1 MANDEIDKKA
11 DPKDERVGRAVA
23 SARGARSQQEVA
35 DRMRQAGWKWSQ
47 ATVWSVESGRRP
59 LRFLEALDLA
69 EVLGVRVEDLH
80 TPLPPAD
87 QQARHDG
94 AMLGGMWLEL
104 IDAITAW
111 QRARRAVRAALMRPQ
126 VSEDVKASIQKT
138 LDGAT
143 LEAAIELSSAEL
155 EQDVTEED
163 WREAFETRD
172 GHGVDNE
179 AT

>member
-1 MANDEIDKKA
+1 VANDEKDRKV
-11 DPKDERVGRAVA
+11 DPRDERVGRAVV

-35 DRMRQAGWKWSQ
+35 DLMKNRGWKWSQ

-80 TPLPPAD
+80 SPLPPAD
-87 QQARHDG
+87 QQARHDN
-94 AMLGGMWLEL
+94 AMLTGMWIEL

-111 QRARRAVRAALMRPQ
+111 QRAQRAVRAAVMQPQ
-126 VSEDVKASIQKT
+126 VSEDVKASLQTT
-138 LDGAT
+138 LDRAT
-143 LEAAIELSSAEL
+143 LEAAIELAVQEFDR
-155 EQDVTEED
+155 EVEEGGN
-163 WREAFETRD
+163 R
-172 GHGVDNE
+172 GVDHE

>member
-1 MANDEIDKKA
+1 MANNEKDKKV
-11 DPKDERVGRAVA
+11 DPRDDQVGRAVV

-35 DRMRQAGWKWSQ
+35 DLMKNRGWKWSQ

-87 QQARHDG
+87 QQARHDNV
-94 AMLGGMWLEL
+94 MLGGMWIEL

-111 QRARRAVRAALMRPQ
+111 QRAQRAVRAAVMRPQ
-126 VSEDVKASIQKT
+126 VSEDVKASLQTT

-143 LEAAIELSSAEL
+143 LEAAIELAVQEFDR
-155 EQDVTEED
+155 EVEEGGN
-163 WREAFETRD
+163 R
-172 GHGVDNE
+172 GVDHE